1 MVKEEKIRDFFDR
14 KLKEYNKKDFIKEDP
29 VCIPHLFS
37 KKQNQEIAGFFAAIF
52 AWGNRTTIINKSKE
66 LMGLMDMQPHDF
78 CVHASAR
85 DLRSLQTFKH
95 RTFTADDLF
104 YFVDFFRRHYI
115 EHQSLETAF
124 TKGMDDGDPTIEKG
138 LVYFRKYFFEVEH
151 LKRSEKHIASPLQHS
166 ACKRINMFLRWMVRK
181 GPVDLGLWKNISPT
195 QLVCPLDL
203 HVHRVARRFNMIES
217 KTANWDAAVE
227 LTQYLKRL
235 DASDPIKYDLV
246 LFNLGLVERY

>member
-1 MVKEEKIRDFFDR
+1 MVEEEKIRDFFDR
-14 KLKEYNKKDFIKEDP
+14 KLREYDTKGFIQDDP

-37 KKQNQEIAGFFAAIF
+37 KKQDKEIAGFFAAVF

-78 CVHASAR
+78 CLHASPQELKR
-85 DLRSLQTFKH
+85 LQHFKH
-95 RTFTADDLF
+95 RTFTADDLL
-104 YFVDFFRRHYI
+104 YFVDFLRRHYQA
-115 EHQSLETAF
+115 HRSLEKAF
-124 TKGMDDGDPTIEKG
+124 TKGLDEGAPTIERG
-138 LVYFRKYFFEVEH
+138 LIHFRKYFFEAEH
-151 LKRSEKHIASPLQHS
+151 LKRTEKHIASPLQHS

-181 GPVDLGLWKNISPT
+181 GPVDLGLWKNISPA

-235 DASDPIKYDLV
+235 DAADPIKYDLV